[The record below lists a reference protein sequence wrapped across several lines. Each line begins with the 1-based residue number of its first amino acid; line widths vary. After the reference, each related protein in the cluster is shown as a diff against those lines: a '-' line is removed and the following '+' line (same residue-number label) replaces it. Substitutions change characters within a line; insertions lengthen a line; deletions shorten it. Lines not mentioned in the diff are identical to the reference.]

1 MSNLTPMVHVNTC
14 HIQHNYF
21 CIVFKKTQIVG
32 KKIFLSPG
40 NSDSKTYMKSS
51 FSNLL
56 PGYYTLV
63 FSNT

>member
-32 KKIFLSPG
+32 KKIFFITGEFWFQDLHE
-40 NSDSKTYMKSS
+40 K
-51 FSNLL
+51 
-56 PGYYTLV
+56 
-63 FSNT
+63 